1 MRAAEL
7 AEARYAHDVAV
18 ALLTDAVA
26 SFDRIPR
33 ETATRASASTCSAG
47 CSAPSPGRRGRR
59 RPETRQRAVEFA
71 ESIHR
76 DDLMIAAFT
85 AWTEPTF
92 WQARPYGV
100 VDRPIVTRL
109 SRLLA
114 RPDLSLTDRCQLL
127 DAYTHE
133 LIGEADPTARAA
145 AEEHSPSLPPS
156 RSPAQGIRVAVVA
169 RDQNDLEL
177 PRRAQLSQSS
187 PRSASSTTCPR
198 TA

>member
-33 ETATRASASTCSAG
+33 EDRDPSERVDLLGRLLRAQV
-47 CSAPSPGRRGRR
+47 PGRRGHG
-59 RPETRQRAVEFA
+59 RPGDPRQRAVEFA

-100 VDRPIVTRL
+100 VDRPIVDTVE
-109 SRLLA
+109 
-114 RPDLSLTDRCQLL
+114 P
-127 DAYTHE
+127 
-133 LIGEADPTARAA
+133 PARAA
-145 AEEHSPSLPPS
+145 
-156 RSPAQGIRVAVVA
+156 RSQPHGNSVPVAGG
-169 RDQNDLEL
+169 
-177 PRRAQLSQSS
+177 PTPMS
-187 PRSASSTTCPR
+187 
-198 TA
+198 